1 MSKDNSRA
9 RSADVHDSCQAAPAS
24 SRRGLLAAGAGL
36 AGSAMAQLF
45 TTGAVAAGANAT
57 LERLKGAERDPAH
70 RVLLKGGVVLSLDP
84 QVGDFPSGDVLV
96 EGKKILAV
104 GRNLSTAALVVDAAG
119 MIIVPGFVDTHHH
132 QYETILRGILAD
144 GVLGSPGDGKKT
156 YQGVIQ
162 GVFTPVYQPEDAY
175 ISELVASLNQLN
187 AGVTTTVDTSQVSHT
202 PAHSDACIAGLKE
215 SGRRAVYTYSL
226 GLGPGTQYPKDLLRL
241 QSQYFSS
248 TDQC

>member
-1 MSKDNSRA
+1 
-9 RSADVHDSCQAAPAS
+9 
-24 SRRGLLAAGAGL
+24 
-36 AGSAMAQLF
+36 MAQLF
-45 TTGAVAAGANAT
+45 PTGALAAGANAT

-70 RVLLKGGVVLSLDP
+70 RVLLKGGMVLSLDR
-84 QVGDFPSGDVLV
+84 QVGDFAHADILI

-119 MIIVPGFVDTHHH
+119 MIIMPGFVDTHHH

-187 AGVTTTVDTSQVSHT
+187 AFVLRRLERLPRSHEHSAFSQTRVFHPRDRNPHASKS
-202 PAHSDACIAGLKE
+202 PQAA
-215 SGRRAVYTYSL
+215 
-226 GLGPGTQYPKDLLRL
+226 PK
-241 QSQYFSS
+241 Q
-248 TDQC
+248 T